1 MSSAVSSVSEAATT
15 VTSKLAKSPEA
26 KNRMESSQEKL
37 MNTYKELE
45 EVNSKI
51 VSENKGKTV
60 SSAQKSELKQILSK
74 WEQVTTQFVENLVSS
89 SSSSSSS
96 SQSQQSQQSQK
107 SHQSEQSQQGS
118 TMKTETN

>member
-1 MSSAVSSVSEAATT
+1 
-15 VTSKLAKSPEA
+15 
-26 KNRMESSQEKL
+26 MESSKEKL
-37 MNTYKELE
+37 MKTYKELE
-45 EVNSKI
+45 DVNSKI

-60 SSAQKSELKQILSK
+60 SSTQKSELKQTLSK

-96 SQSQQSQQSQK
+96 SSQSQQSQQSQK
-107 SHQSEQSQQGS
+107 SHQSQQSQQGS